1 MFAHT
6 FNSVIQEHSYLL
18 SLLWSSK
25 AQIIIIMK
33 CVSKSFWDGCQEE
46 TEWALRLS
54 AVLLLPSNP
63 QPAPTSSPSPQVHSP
78 RSHGIGGF
86 WPQPTGR
93 HRVVLAEDASHAT
106 STHSLMALAFVRN
119 LPVHFVFSART
130 ILTFAEKGKGKATY
144 EWGRRHAD
152 RRTSSLCSW
161 RLVPD
166 APRGKHSCVNRDRHQ
181 HAPRQWAPVPLSC
194 SQPSSGAWSQW
205 PAKFYQQPCS
215 TWEGDCIRSVA
226 SWGNDFTT
234 KLSLPSHE
242 RGVRLF
248 LRLFMFSPV
257 LLVKST
263 KFFHEASEYL
273 LGLFSGME

>member
-1 MFAHT
+1 MVLFFGNYPETCIWCLHILSTLLFKNTVT
-6 FNSVIQEHSYLL
+6 FYPYSDPAKLKS
-18 SLLWSSK
+18 SLLWSVWANRSELAAK
-25 AQIIIIMK
+25 K
-33 CVSKSFWDGCQEE
+33 KRNELWDCQ
-46 TEWALRLS
+46 LFCCCLPILNLHP
-54 AVLLLPSNP
+54 LLLHHPKFIPPGLMALGVFGPS
-63 QPAPTSSPSPQVHSP
+63 QQGGTGWCLPT
-78 RSHGIGGF
+78 RLL
-86 WPQPTGR
+86 
-93 HRVVLAEDASHAT
+93 LAEDASHAT

-194 SQPSSGAWSQW
+194 SQPSPGAWSQW

-226 SWGNDFTT
+226 SWGERLHHQTE
-234 KLSLPSHE
+234 PSQLWTWSTFIY
-242 RGVRLF
+242 V
-248 LRLFMFSPV
+248 FSCV
-257 LLVKST
+257 VGKV
-263 KFFHEASEYL
+263 Y
-273 LGLFSGME
+273 